1 MTDQQNE
8 AHEWLSDYEDIKMKE
23 IRALEER
30 QSKLLSQGVGNYD
43 AEKIRGGSDPNPSE
57 SKMIEYSLITKQIE
71 EKKHE
76 IAYKSAQK
84 LQVINKVKNPLHR
97 LFLIERYINQKYSWE
112 QVGRI
117 HNYEKSQA
125 NTIGRD
131 ALDAVYPFVKEAKYG

>member
-1 MTDQQNE
+1 M
-8 AHEWLSDYEDIKMKE
+8 A
-23 IRALEER
+23 
-30 QSKLLSQGVGNYD
+30 QGVGNYD